1 MRVRV
6 AGQRR
11 EMVWQLIRYGVN
23 GGLVT
28 FLYAI
33 VYAAL
38 VRGVHTHPQIA
49 NLIGQLIAVVAGYL
63 LHSRV
68 TFHAHGERD
77 RGTQVRFLVAAV
89 VSYTINAF
97 WTWLTIDK
105 LHLSTLAPLVPICV
119 VTPLIL
125 FTLNRQWVFR

>member
-1 MRVRV
+1 MRVIV

-11 EMVWQLIRYGVN
+11 EVMWQLVRYVVN

-28 FLYAI
+28 LLYAI

-38 VRGVHTHPQIA
+38 VRGPHTHPQVA
-49 NLIGQLIAVVAGYL
+49 NLIGQVIAVLTGYM
-63 LHSRV
+63 LHSKV
-68 TFHAHGERD
+68 TFRAHGDRD
-77 RGTQVRFLVAAV
+77 RSTQVRFLMAAV
-89 VSYTINAF
+89 VSYSINAF
-97 WTWLTIDK
+97 WTWLLIER

-125 FTLNRQWVFR
+125 FALNRLWVFR